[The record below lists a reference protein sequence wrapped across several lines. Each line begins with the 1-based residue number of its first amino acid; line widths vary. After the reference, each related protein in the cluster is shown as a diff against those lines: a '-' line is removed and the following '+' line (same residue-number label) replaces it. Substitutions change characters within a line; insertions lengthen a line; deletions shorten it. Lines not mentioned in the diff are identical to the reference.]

1 MNLDFTTIILLVGA
15 ALLGVVYFV
24 RRSSRMKRAH
34 RKL

>member
-1 MNLDFTTIILLVGA
+1 MNFDFTTILLLAGA
-15 ALLGVVYFV
+15 ALLGVFYFV